1 MLHHRYLKTILR
13 QPQRGSGAHHATA
26 DDGDFNWLIYHGHF
40 ILKQSPFS
48 LPDFSPPDVFASP
61 LVTNTSKHYNTRPK

>member
-1 MLHHRYLKTILR
+1 MFHDGDLKAILR
-13 QPQRGSGAHHATA
+13 KPKRGGGTHHAPA
-26 DDGDFNWLIYHGHF
+26 DNDDFNWLICHGHF

-61 LVTNTSKHYNTRPK
+61 LVTNPSKHYNTRPK